1 MIIDKREQVKRL
13 KKTFYSLYL
22 PMSLCFNEKE
32 NVDHEIKKKK
42 QKKDENSI
50 RKNYGQQKKKIL
62 LEMMILKSLQIS
74 SYPCSLL
81 TRRKRRII
89 SFKQK

>member
-42 QKKDENSI
+42 RKKMKIPSGRTTDNKKKKDST
-50 RKNYGQQKKKIL
+50 GDDD
-62 LEMMILKSLQIS
+62 S
-74 SYPCSLL
+74 
-81 TRRKRRII
+81 
-89 SFKQK
+89 

>member
-74 SYPCSLL
+74 S
-81 TRRKRRII
+81 
-89 SFKQK
+89 